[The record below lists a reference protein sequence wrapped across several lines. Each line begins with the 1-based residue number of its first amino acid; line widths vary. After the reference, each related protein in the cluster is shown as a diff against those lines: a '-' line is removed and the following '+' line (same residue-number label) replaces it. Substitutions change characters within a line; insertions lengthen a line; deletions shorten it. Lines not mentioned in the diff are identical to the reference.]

1 MSARK
6 LGRLAGLVFVLA
18 AVFGGI
24 GAATA
29 GNEAG
34 GAAATSA
41 ISPSEFESASG
52 ADVDRAV
59 APPRRDRVTK
69 ERR

>member
-24 GAATA
+24 GAASHA
-29 GNEAG
+29 GAHEAG
-34 GAAATSA
+34 GSGVSNTA
-41 ISPSEFESASG
+41 IDMRMLEGVWS
-52 ADVDRAV
+52 
-59 APPRRDRVTK
+59 
-69 ERR
+69 

>member
-24 GAATA
+24 GAASHA
-29 GNEAG
+29 GQHEAG
-34 GAAATSA
+34 GATSSIA
-41 ISPSEFESASG
+41 IQMQSLEGTWS
-52 ADVDRAV
+52 
-59 APPRRDRVTK
+59 
-69 ERR
+69 

>member
-24 GAATA
+24 GAASA
-29 GNEAG
+29 AQHEAG
-34 GAAATSA
+34 GSSA
-41 ISPSEFESASG
+41 ITS
-52 ADVDRAV
+52 V
-59 APPRRDRVTK
+59 ARMATLEVIWG
-69 ERR
+69 

>member
-1 MSARK
+1 MEPPNGCTFSFQERQMSARK

-24 GAATA
+24 GAATV

-34 GAAATSA
+34 GSAAATSA
-41 ISPSEFESASG
+41 IHLLQFESTWG
-52 ADVDRAV
+52 
-59 APPRRDRVTK
+59 
-69 ERR
+69 

>member
-18 AVFGGI
+18 AIFGGV

-29 GNEAG
+29 GQESG
-34 GAAATSA
+34 GPAPAPSA
-41 ISPSEFESASG
+41 IRILPFETTWG
-52 ADVDRAV
+52 
-59 APPRRDRVTK
+59 
-69 ERR
+69 

>member
-24 GAATA
+24 GAASHVA
-29 GNEAG
+29 KHEAG
-34 GAAATSA
+34 G
-41 ISPSEFESASG
+41 SG
-52 ADVDRAV
+52 ATNTAIEMRMLEG
-59 APPRRDRVTK
+59 TWS
-69 ERR
+69 

>member
-29 GNEAG
+29 GQEAVG
-34 GAAATSA
+34 SAAVTSA
-41 ISPSEFESASG
+41 MGFRTAETSWG
-52 ADVDRAV
+52 
-59 APPRRDRVTK
+59 
-69 ERR
+69 

>member
-18 AVFGGI
+18 TIFGGI

-29 GNEAG
+29 GHEAG
-34 GAAATSA
+34 GSPAATSA
-41 ISPSEFESASG
+41 IEVLSYETVWG
-52 ADVDRAV
+52 
-59 APPRRDRVTK
+59 
-69 ERR
+69 

>member
-24 GAATA
+24 GAASHAATH
-29 GNEAG
+29 EAG
-34 GAAATSA
+34 GSGVANTA
-41 ISPSEFESASG
+41 IDMRFLEGTWS
-52 ADVDRAV
+52 
-59 APPRRDRVTK
+59 
-69 ERR
+69 

>member
-24 GAATA
+24 GAASHAATH
-29 GNEAG
+29 EAG
-34 GAAATSA
+34 GPGITNTA
-41 ISPSEFESASG
+41 IDMRMLEG
-52 ADVDRAV
+52 
-59 APPRRDRVTK
+59 TWN
-69 ERR
+69 

>member
-29 GNEAG
+29 AQHDAG
-34 GAAATSA
+34 GSTTVTSA
-41 ISPSEFESASG
+41 
-52 ADVDRAV
+52 VDMRMLETV
-59 APPRRDRVTK
+59 WG
-69 ERR
+69 